1 MAVKFS
7 NNGKTTLS
15 SGITTSATSLTVA
28 DGSLLPAIT
37 GSESFFLT
45 LEDTSGNVEIVK
57 VTARSGN
64 SLTVTR
70 AQESTTARAFS
81 AGDKAENRLTAAGLN
96 SFVSDSGD
104 TMTGDLSFG
113 DNLKTTYGAD
123 DDLEIY
129 HDGTN
134 SYVDHTKVPFGFGA
148 VPSLRLKG
156 RQVEIV
162 NNESGSDN
170 EVMVRAGVAS
180 SATRVQLF
188 ANGSERLKTAD
199 PATSGYGVKITGKLV
214 GNGDAQFF
222 GDVTIEDNNN
232 LSIGSGSD
240 TQIYHDGNNSKISH
254 TGTGGLYVGADT
266 FALQNGTHDENF
278 IVMAD
283 NGAVTLYYDNAAK
296 IATTSTGVDVTG
308 AITADGMTID
318 GGDVTVNGEYAD
330 NVFMVDYDTGRVGVN
345 LGSGNTP
352 SNTFHVSGT
361 VQFSGS
367 GSNSGYQTTVTT
379 YASSTTFYRANGD
392 LSFHAGSS
400 SYPKLTLTNSGTLTY
415 DSQSVGTQSI
425 VTTAPTSATGFP
437 NGHVWYVVS

>member
-1 MAVKFS
+1 VAVKFS

-15 SGITTSATSLTVA
+15 SGITTSATSLTVV
-28 DGSLLPAIT
+28 DGSLFPAIT

-45 LEDTSGNVEIVK
+45 LEDISGNVEIVK

-129 HDGTN
+129 HSSSDNHSYIYHKKLGTPGFPPSPSHLVIKAQSINIKDENGDNGFTSSASGAALLYQGANRISVN
-134 SYVDHTKVPFGFGA
+134 S
-148 VPSLRLKG
+148 
-156 RQVEIV
+156 
-162 NNESGSDN
+162 SGSSVHGDLYVSGTANVNEVSLDDN
-170 EVMVRAGVAS
+170 EHIRLGTDNTMYLV
-180 SATRVQLF
+180 T
-188 ANGSERLKTAD
+188 NGSQSYLHTGD
-199 PATSGYGVKITGKLV
+199 PLFVRS
-214 GNGDAQFF
+214 
-222 GDVTIEDNNN
+222 NN
-232 LSIGSGSD
+232 LKLTNTGDNEYFTGVSGGAA
-240 TQIYHDGNNSKISH
+240 TIYYND
-254 TGTGGLYVGADT
+254 V
-266 FALQNGTHDENF
+266 
-278 IVMAD
+278 
-283 NGAVTLYYDNAAK
+283 AK
-296 IATTSTGVDVTG
+296 LATTNTGVNITG
-308 AITADGMTID
+308 AITADDGMTID
-318 GGDVTVNGEYAD
+318 GGDVTVNGQYAD
-330 NVFMVDYDTGRVGVN
+330 NVFMVDYSSGRVGVN

-352 SNTFHVSGT
+352 SNALHINGT
-361 VQFSGS
+361 VQFSGA

-379 YASSTTFYRANGD
+379 YSSSTTFYRANGD
-392 LSFHAGSS
+392 LSFVAGSQ

-415 DSQSVGTQSI
+415 DDKSVGTQSI

>member
-1 MAVKFS
+1 VAVKFS

-15 SGITTSATSLTVA
+15 SGITTSATSVTVV
-28 DGSLLPAIT
+28 DGSVLPAIT
-37 GSESFFLT
+37 GSEYFFLT
-45 LEDTSGNVEIVK
+45 LEDTSGNVEILK

-104 TMTGDLSFG
+104 TMTGDL
-113 DNLKTTYGAD
+113 
-123 DDLEIY
+123 
-129 HDGTN
+129 
-134 SYVDHTKVPFGFGA
+134 
-148 VPSLRLKG
+148 
-156 RQVEIV
+156 
-162 NNESGSDN
+162 
-170 EVMVRAGVAS
+170 
-180 SATRVQLF
+180 
-188 ANGSERLKTAD
+188 
-199 PATSGYGVKITGKLV
+199 
-214 GNGDAQFF
+214 
-222 GDVTIEDNNN
+222 
-232 LSIGSGSD
+232 
-240 TQIYHDGNNSKISH
+240 
-254 TGTGGLYVGADT
+254 
-266 FALQNGTHDENF
+266 
-278 IVMAD
+278 
-283 NGAVTLYYDNAAK
+283 
-296 IATTSTGVDVTG
+296 DVTG

-330 NVFMVDYDTGRVGVN
+330 NVFMVDYSAGRVGVN

-352 SNTFHVSGT
+352 SNALHVNGT

-367 GSNSGYQTTVTT
+367 GSNSGYSTTVTT

-415 DSQSVGTQSI
+415 DSKSVGTQSI

>member
-129 HDGTN
+129 HSSDN
-134 SYVDHTKVPFGFGA
+134 HSYIHHTKAAIVGFPSTPSDLILKGNYIRIQNEDGDTLFSA
-148 VPSLRLKG
+148 TSNTTGGTRLYHEGSLRLETKDSYG
-156 RQVEIV
+156 SRNINVEIDGNTNV
-162 NNESGSDN
+162 D
-170 EVMVRAGVAS
+170 GVIY
-180 SATRVQLF
+180 
-188 ANGSERLKTAD
+188 ANGLHVDDSHYISLGT
-199 PATSGYGVKITGKLV
+199 
-214 GNGDAQFF
+214 N
-222 GDVTIEDNNN
+222 
-232 LSIGSGSD
+232 SD
-240 TQIYHDGNNSKISH
+240 TQIRHDGNNSKISH

-296 IATTSTGVDVTG
+296 LATTNTGVDVTG

-352 SNTFHVSGT
+352 SSTFHVSGT
-361 VQFSGS
+361 VKFSGS
-367 GSNSGYQTTVTT
+367 GSNSGYSTTVTT

>member
-15 SGITTSATSLTVA
+15 SGITTSATSLTVV
-28 DGSLLPAIT
+28 DGSVLPAIT
-37 GSESFFLT
+37 GSEYFFLT

-81 AGDKAENRLTAAGLN
+81 AGDKAENRLTAGGLN
-96 SFVSDSGD
+96 EVAEQADTDTTYTVGDGGLTQNNFTDALKSKLDGVEANATADQTKSDIDALNIDADLLDGQHGSHYLDYNNFTNTPTIPTNNNQLTNGAGYITSADGGNAATLDSIDSSQFLRSDASD
-104 TMTGDLSFG
+104 TMTGDL
-113 DNLKTTYGAD
+113 
-123 DDLEIY
+123 
-129 HDGTN
+129 
-134 SYVDHTKVPFGFGA
+134 
-148 VPSLRLKG
+148 
-156 RQVEIV
+156 
-162 NNESGSDN
+162 
-170 EVMVRAGVAS
+170 
-180 SATRVQLF
+180 
-188 ANGSERLKTAD
+188 
-199 PATSGYGVKITGKLV
+199 
-214 GNGDAQFF
+214 
-222 GDVTIEDNNN
+222 
-232 LSIGSGSD
+232 
-240 TQIYHDGNNSKISH
+240 
-254 TGTGGLYVGADT
+254 
-266 FALQNGTHDENF
+266 
-278 IVMAD
+278 
-283 NGAVTLYYDNAAK
+283 
-296 IATTSTGVDVTG
+296 DVTG

-330 NVFMVDYDTGRVGVN
+330 NVFMVDYSTGRVGVN

-352 SNTFHVSGT
+352 SNALHVNGT